1 MMHEV
6 TLKRTIVDNK
16 GVDKEISEKYLVE
29 NKVFCAEAEA
39 TILEYWNSECEVT
52 SVRQSKIVEFVNT
65 RETDGQD
72 IYLAEVES
80 IFVGDDGEEKET
92 KYVVGLFA
100 TSVEEATSMMREYM
114 KQGIQD
120 MKLTS
125 VKRTKIVELLN

>member
-1 MMHEV
+1 MHEV
-6 TLKRTIVDNK
+6 TLKRTLVDNK
-16 GVDKEISEKYLVE
+16 GCDKEVKENYLVE

-39 TILEYWNSECEVT
+39 TMLEYWNAECEVT
-52 SVRQSKIVEFVNT
+52 SVRQSKIVEFVNN
-65 RETDGQD
+65 REDYEQQ

-80 IFVGDDGEEKET
+80 IFVGDDGEEKAT
-92 KYVVGLFA
+92 RYVVGLFS
-100 TSVEEATSMMREYM
+100 TSVEDATAKMREYM

>member
-1 MMHEV
+1 MHEV

-39 TILEYWNSECEVT
+39 AMLEYWNSECEVT

-65 RETDGQD
+65 RENDEQE
-72 IYLAEVES
+72 IYLSEVES
-80 IFVGDDGEEKET
+80 IFVDDDGEEKAT
-92 KYVVGLFA
+92 KYVVGLFS
-100 TSVEEATSMMREYM
+100 TSVEEATSQMREYM

-125 VKRTKIVELLN
+125 VKRTKIVELL

>member
-1 MMHEV
+1 MHEV

-16 GVDKEISEKYLVE
+16 GCDKEVKENYLVE

-39 TILEYWNSECEVT
+39 TMLEYWNAECKVT
-52 SVRQSKIVEFVNT
+52 SVRQSKIVEFVNN
-65 RETDGQD
+65 REDDEQQ

-80 IFVGDDGEEKET
+80 IFVGDDGEEKAT
-92 KYVVGLFA
+92 RYVVGLFS
-100 TSVEEATSMMREYM
+100 TSVEDATAKMREYM

-125 VKRTKIVELLN
+125 VKRTKFVELLN

>member
-39 TILEYWNSECEVT
+39 TMLEYWNSECEVT

-65 RETDGQD
+65 RENDEQE
-72 IYLAEVES
+72 IYLSEVES
-80 IFVGDDGEEKET
+80 IFVDEDGEEKST

-100 TSVEEATSMMREYM
+100 KSVEEATNMMKEYM
-114 KQGIQD
+114 RQGIQD
-120 MKLTS
+120 MRLVS
-125 VKRTKIVELLN
+125 VKRTKIADLL

>member
-6 TLKRTIVDNK
+6 TLKRTIIDNK
-16 GVDKEISEKYLVE
+16 GADKEISEKYLVE

-39 TILEYWNSECEVT
+39 TMLEYWNSECEVT

-80 IFVGDDGEEKET
+80 IFVGDDGEEKAT

-100 TSVEEATSMMREYM
+100 TSVEEATNMMREYM
-114 KQGIQD
+114 RQGIQD

-125 VKRTKIVELLN
+125 IRRTKIVELL

>member
-1 MMHEV
+1 MIHEV
-6 TLKRTIVDNK
+6 TLKRVVVDSRGN
-16 GVDKEISEKYLVE
+16 DKEIKENYLVE

-52 SVRQSKIVEFVNT
+52 SVRQSKIMEFVNQ
-65 RETDGQD
+65 RANDEQE

-80 IFVGDDGEEKET
+80 IFVDEDGEEKAT

-100 TSVEEATSMMREYM
+100 TSVEEATNMMKEYM

-120 MKLTS
+120 MRLVS
-125 VKRTKIVELLN
+125 VKRTKIADLF